1 MRNIALLTT
10 LLSLLGRSSGFAT
23 ELCSH
28 DEVVG
33 SIKNNIRCEMMIVED
48 LLDRNIMNRVNL
60 SSNDAGLEL
69 LRSLEPTLIL
79 NTAANLMECA
89 ALAVTCL
96 SPGFWM
102 KIPQAF
108 GIDVRNM
115 IPHNTMGLNSDRKD
129 EEGFLIEFDKGN
141 DCIRNFESIAKEY
154 GREEERCLNRTI
166 QLIDTAEDA
175 DMTQFEAGVPDDVC
189 GQIEKDVK
197 CAVNIK
203 VSCLS
208 DRENTGLK
216 EISYQIRDHVLDVE
230 DEATAQAKYL
240 FGTAPENAFPPDF
253 MNIFD
258 FFARI
263 ITCGLGSSTSTNKDY
278 TYEKSFDSLMAITNK
293 ADGEPET
300 GTQGS
305 RDTTMINSACL
316 AHMETIMMI
325 GFTVLTISISA
336 IDQ

>member
-1 MRNIALLTT
+1 MRKLAELTT
-10 LLSLLGRSSGFAT
+10 LLSLLGRSFGFAT

-28 DEVVG
+28 DEVVD

-48 LLDRNIMNRVNL
+48 LLDRNIINGVNL

-69 LRSLEPTLIL
+69 LRTLEPTLIL
-79 NTAANLMECA
+79 NTAANLLECA

-108 GIDVRNM
+108 GINVRSM
-115 IPHNTMGLNSDRKD
+115 ISQNTMGQNFDRKD
-129 EEGFLIEFDKGN
+129 EEGFLVEFDKGN
-141 DCIRNFESIAKEY
+141 DCIHNFGSIANEY
-154 GREEERCLNRTI
+154 EREEERCLNRTI
-166 QLIDTAEDA
+166 QFIDTAEDA

-189 GQIEKDVK
+189 SQIEKDVK
-197 CAVNIK
+197 CAVSIK

-208 DRENTGLK
+208 DRENTEMRK
-216 EISYQIRDHVLDVE
+216 FFYQIRDHVLDIE
-230 DEATAQAKYL
+230 EEATVQAKYL
-240 FGTAPENAFPPDF
+240 LGTAPENAFPPEF

-278 TYEKSFDSLMAITNK
+278 TYVKSFDSLMAITNK
-293 ADGEPET
+293 AHEEPET

-305 RDTTMINSACL
+305 RDTTMINSARK
-316 AHMETIMMI
+316 AHVETMKI
-325 GFTVLTISISA
+325 GLTALTILISA
-336 IDQ
+336 IVH